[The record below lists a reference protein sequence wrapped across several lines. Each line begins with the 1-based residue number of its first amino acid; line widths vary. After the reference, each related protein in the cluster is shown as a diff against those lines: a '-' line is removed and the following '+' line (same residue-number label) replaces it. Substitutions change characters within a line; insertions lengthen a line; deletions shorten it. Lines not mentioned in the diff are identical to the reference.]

1 MSQVEC
7 FILLDAGN
15 GSPLDAVTVVAKSL
29 NDDRPPEESKKLWE
43 SQPSVQIHFNV
54 MTARAANLKK
64 NGLCVKPIYGK
75 WDNPLRLVE
84 FIEMYRL
91 LGVDHFLFYNHSI
104 GEKASEVLGH
114 YKVTGYVTMLDW
126 NLSVASNRKM
136 IRTEAMFTSIND
148 CIVRSVHRYGQ

>member
-1 MSQVEC
+1 M
-7 FILLDAGN
+7 
-15 GSPLDAVTVVAKSL
+15 K
-29 NDDRPPEESKKLWE
+29 R
-43 SQPSVQIHFNV
+43 
-54 MTARAANLKK
+54 

-126 NLSVASNRKM
+126 NLSVASNRKT

-148 CIVRSVHRYGQ
+148 CIVRSVNRYGQSIKEVFRLF

>member
-1 MSQVEC
+1 M
-7 FILLDAGN
+7 DAGN
-15 GSPLDAVTVVAKSL
+15 GSPLDAVTVVARSL

-54 MTARAANLKK
+54 MTARAASNLKK

-114 YKVTGYVTMLDW
+114 YKATGYVTLLDW
-126 NLSVASNRKM
+126 NLPVASDRKM

-148 CIVRSVHRYGQ
+148 CIVRSVNRYGQ

>member
-1 MSQVEC
+1 M
-7 FILLDAGN
+7 
-15 GSPLDAVTVVAKSL
+15 DAVTVVAKSL

-148 CIVRSVHRYGQ
+148 CIVRSVNRYGQ

>member
-1 MSQVEC
+1 M
-7 FILLDAGN
+7 DAGN
-15 GSPLDAVTVVAKSL
+15 GSPLDAVTVVARSL

-54 MTARAANLKK
+54 MTGTAALNLKK

-114 YKVTGYVTMLDW
+114 YKVTGYVTLLDW
-126 NLSVASNRKM
+126 NLPVASDRKM

-148 CIVRSVHRYGQ
+148 CIVRSVNRYGQ

>member
-1 MSQVEC
+1 M
-7 FILLDAGN
+7 
-15 GSPLDAVTVVAKSL
+15 DAVTVVAKSL
-29 NDDRPPEESKKLWE
+29 NDDRPPEDSKKLWE

-126 NLSVASNRKM
+126 NLSVASDRKM